1 MRRFVIHLL
10 ALAGLAGFAGTA
22 LAAPA
27 AQLVELVAPR
37 SGETLVAGGTAEI
50 AWAPL
55 ASYAKLRGVEEW
67 EAFLSLD
74 GGATYPVRITP
85 HLDQDLRRVSWQ
97 VPPIPTADARLL
109 FRFGDERRETVVELP
124 QRFSIVESPVATVP
138 AFLPEVQARTRGE
151 RARIERDEDEAED
164 DDGVVAWVEGSRR
177 GGSLRQVVA
186 TAPSGFQTRIQ
197 PTETREEAAEIA
209 GGHSLPSPEARES
222 LAAATTDPHGSR
234 FAGPLDS
241 HPFAFDIRLLTQRQ
255 NE

>member
-10 ALAGLAGFAGTA
+10 ALAGLASFAGTA

-27 AQLVELVAPR
+27 AQPVELVAPR
-37 SGETLVAGGTAEI
+37 SGETLVAGTTAEI

-55 ASYAKLRGVEEW
+55 ACYTKLRGVEEW

-97 VPPIPTADARLL
+97 VPAIPTGNARLL
-109 FRFGDERRETVVELP
+109 LRFGDEQRETLVELP
-124 QRFSIVESPVATVP
+124 ERFSIVASREATAP
-138 AFLPEVQARTRGE
+138 AALLETRAPDRGE
-151 RARIERDEDEAED
+151 RARLDKDQRDA
-164 DDGVVAWVEGSRR
+164 GVVAWVEGSRR
-177 GGSLRQVVA
+177 GGALRQVVA
-186 TAPSGFQTRIQ
+186 VAPPGFQTRIQ
-197 PTETREEAAEIA
+197 PAETHDEVVELA
-209 GGHSLPSPEARES
+209 GGHSLPVPELSATLGAVPEAPPG
-222 LAAATTDPHGSR
+222 AR

-241 HPFAFDIRLLTQRQ
+241 HPFAFDLLLLTQRR